1 MFKSIQLSLMTLLIC
16 SCSEY
21 SKVKPINGGFEITP
35 GSLKVLKAKS
45 KPWEVGKKGKFVISR
60 GVEIQIEV
68 PKIKKKFIDEMIKTN
83 NIDSA
88 IIEIGRKYQGYLI
101 PIGAMKI
108 PLNILSKRNLDSLSF
123 DILYHSASVRPS
135 FTLYTC
141 VPYNESYI
149 LKDLD
154 IKNYKTLNDS
164 LTVLSL
170 YNKNYKNII
179 LPFQV
184 QNQTF
189 TSGKNLKGEFMFKFA
204 FYNSL
209 EHQTR
214 SSFYEY
220 QEIVI
225 IKEEEKVTIPGCE
238 TYNGDGK
245 QRNEGKK
252 FKWKR

>member
-1 MFKSIQLSLMTLLIC
+1 MTLLIY

-21 SKVKPINGGFEITP
+21 SKVTPINGGYEVTP
-35 GSLKVLKAKS
+35 GSLKILNVKS
-45 KPWEVGKKGKFVISR
+45 KPWKVGKKGKFVISK
-60 GVEIQIEV
+60 GAEIQIEI
-68 PKIKKKFIDEMIKTN
+68 PKIKKNHIDEMKKSN

-88 IIEIGRKYQGYLI
+88 IIEISRKYQGHLI

-108 PLNILSKRNLDSLSF
+108 PINILSKRGLDSLSF

-135 FTLYTC
+135 FTLYSC

-149 LKDLD
+149 LKDLE

-164 LTVLSL
+164 LTVMSL

-189 TSGKNLKGEFMFKFA
+189 TSGKNLLGEFRLKFA

-209 EHQTR
+209 EQQLR